1 MKIDNILNILFFF
14 LFLVIGDTAIIMM
27 FLSIILNA
35 MLNNNNNKMYTA
47 IEKANERGGFS
58 IKNMF
63 YVVFLLNIKGIKR
76 FMVCKKFSISLLSLF
91 LQE

>member
-1 MKIDNILNILFFF
+1 MFMKKEVEWKLIISLISFFSLSF
-14 LFLVIGDTAIIMM
+14 SNRDTAIIMM

-35 MLNNNNNKMYTA
+35 MLNNNNNKMYTV

-63 YVVFLLNIKGIKR
+63 YVVFFTQHKR
-76 FMVCKKFSISLLSLF
+76 N
-91 LQE
+91 